1 MSELNGGGNS
11 IKIILL
17 GESGVGKTNLINV
30 SMGKEFE
37 QNTVSSIHSSYLEG
51 VMEYNDKEYSY
62 SLWDTAGQEIYRS
75 LNKIFIKG
83 AKIVICVYA
92 IDNKESFQ
100 QIEYWINNAKETL
113 GEDEKII
120 MAIIANKSDLFEEQV
135 VPDEEGKK
143 VAAKYN
149 MKFKLTSACSDAVGF
164 KAFLKELIIDYI
176 KLIGPDEE
184 ASLNFKI
191 TKKKAPENEKKK
203 KRFC

>member
-11 IKIILL
+11 IKVILL

-30 SMGKEFE
+30 SMGKGFE

-92 IDNKESFQ
+92 IDNKDSFQ

-143 VAAKYN
+143 IANKYN
-149 MKFKLTSACSDAVGF
+149 IKFKLTSACSDAVGF
-164 KAFLKELIIDYI
+164 KNFLKELIIDYI

-184 ASLNFKI
+184 ATLNFKI
-191 TKKKAPENEKKK
+191 SKKKVKEVEKKK
-203 KRFC
+203 RKFC

>member
-30 SMGKEFE
+30 AMDKGFE

-135 VPDEEGKK
+135 VPD
-143 VAAKYN
+143 KYN